1 MMRYD
6 PLQADVDRLLD
17 TLAGQKSATRRA
29 ERMTYLF
36 AAICLIQSMLLAFL
50 VFTHT

>member
-6 PLQADVDRLLD
+6 PLQADVDRLLE
-17 TLAGQKSATRRA
+17 TLAEHRNATRRA
-29 ERMTYLF
+29 ERMTYLL